1 MEIETIKEMWVN
13 NMDRDIDA
21 SVKAWNSV
29 ATEAVYNKIPVLYA
43 DPFFR
48 FLTDKIT
55 LTKEMT
61 SLDIGCGAGVYTT
74 ALAPHIKKAV
84 GVDFSPKMISLAKN
98 LAAEQKAENVEFL
111 CENWYTYD
119 VTPLEKQFDI
129 VFAHMTP
136 AIVDF
141 STFEKMIRCSKKYC
155 LIEKPTR
162 RTDREMDALR
172 AKLHLSAEPE
182 KEDSVPL
189 MFNALWA
196 MGYSPQLSYRQEV
209 WQSERTVADAVTWY
223 LGRLKGFSP
232 LTEDDEA
239 KVVDYLKSHAVDG
252 KIKEHIETTV
262 VSMFWEVT
270 L

>member
-13 NMDRDIDA
+13 NLDRDIDA
-21 SVKAWNSV
+21 SVKAWDSV

-61 SLDIGCGAGVYTT
+61 SFDIGCGAGVYTT

-98 LAAEQKAENVEFL
+98 LAAEQQAANAEFL

-119 VTPLEKQFDI
+119 ITPLEKQFDI

-155 LIEKPTR
+155 LIENATR

-172 AKLHLSAEPE
+172 EKCGFSAAPE
-182 KEDSVPL
+182 KEDSFPF
-189 MFNALWA
+189 MFHTLWA
-196 MGYSPQLSYRQEV
+196 MGFSPQLSYRNEV
-209 WQSERTVADAVTWY
+209 WQSERTVADAKTWY

-232 LTEDDEA
+232 LTAENEA
-239 KVVDYLKSHAVDG
+239 VVVDYLQSQAVDG
-252 KIKEHIETTV
+252 KIKEHIETTI